1 MIRIK
6 NLFVPYDETRTP
18 TELAAERLGVSPCA
32 VHGVIVVHKALDA
45 RRRNG
50 APIRWNYTLD
60 VTVDGARGILT
71 RLRRDAQVGRT
82 EEHGLL
88 CVPSYTPQEGRER
101 PVVVGFG
108 PAGIFAAWLLA
119 RAGAAPLVLERGQD
133 VDRRTRD
140 VAQFW
145 RTGRLD
151 TASNVQFG
159 EGGAGTFSDGKLT
172 ARSRDPR
179 MNEIIEAFVAA
190 GAPEEIRYLQ
200 KPHIG
205 TDVLRTV
212 VKRLREKII
221 EMGGEVRFGAQVTD
235 ITMTAGRIAAL
246 TVNGSE
252 QIPVSVVFLGIGHSA
267 RDTYAMLHGAGV
279 HMEAKP
285 FAVGVRIEHPQDFVD
300 QMQYGAAAGSPL
312 LPSADYALTFRD
324 EKGGRGV
331 YSFCMCPG
339 GLVVAAASEEGH
351 LVTNGMSNYRRD
363 AETANSALLVQVTPA
378 DFGGAV
384 LGGIDF
390 QRALERRAFSAGGG
404 DYRAPVQAVGDFLSG
419 RTGTKDFVV
428 VPTYMPGVRPAAL
441 GTILPD
447 ACSASLA
454 RALRHWEQRV
464 PGFGAADVPL
474 TGVEARSSAPCR
486 ILRDAVTMQSVST
499 VGLYPIGEGA
509 GYAGGI
515 MSAALDG
522 MKAALAFL
530 ERIQ

>member
-1 MIRIK
+1 MINRVLIRIK
-6 NLFVPYDETRTP
+6 VLQILFAYQQNGSNDLKLAENELLLSLRRSYDLYYYFLLLIVEVTH
-18 TELAAERLGVSPCA
+18 LQERR
-32 VHGVIVVHKALDA
+32 LDM
-45 RRRNG
+45 RRNRYRP
-50 APIRWNYTLD
+50 AEEDLRPN
-60 VTVDGARGILT
+60 T
-71 RLRRDAQVGRT
+71 RLVDNRFARQIEANLALQAYVK
-82 EEHGLL
+82 EHGISWANETDFVKSVLDL
-88 CVPSYTPQEGRER
+88 ILGSEIYAQYLGAKTDSYE
-101 PVVVGFG
+101 
-108 PAGIFAAWLLA
+108 
-119 RAGAAPLVLERGQD
+119 
-133 VDRRTRD
+133 VDRD
-140 VAQFW
+140 FW
-145 RTGRLD
+145 RAVFRRLICGNESLED
-151 TASNVQFG
+151 ALEDISIYWN
-159 EGGAGTFSDGKLT
+159 D
-172 ARSRDPR
+172 DI
-179 MNEIIEAFVAA
+179 EIIETFVAA

-221 EMGGEVRFGAQVTD
+221 AMGGEVRFGTQVTD
-235 ITMTAGRIAAL
+235 ITMTAGRIATL
-246 TVNGSE
+246 TVNGAE
-252 QIPVSVVFLGIGHSA
+252 QIPARAVFLGIGHSA

-279 HMEAKP
+279 RMEAKA

-300 QMQYGAAAGSPL
+300 RMQYGAAAGSPF
-312 LPSADYALTFRD
+312 LPTADYALTYRD
-324 EKGGRGV
+324 EEGGRGV

-363 AETANSALLVQVTPA
+363 AGTANSALLVQVTPA

-384 LGGIDF
+384 LGGIAF
-390 QRALERRAFSAGGG
+390 QRELERRAFFAGGG

-419 RTGTKDFVV
+419 RTGTMDFAVA
-428 VPTYMPGVRPAAL
+428 PTYMPGVRPAAL

-447 ACSASLA
+447 ACSASLS

-486 ILRDAVTMQSVST
+486 ILRDAVTMQSISAA
-499 VGLYPIGEGA
+499 GLYPIGEGA

>member
-6 NLFVPYDETRTP
+6 NLSVPYDETRIL
-18 TELAAERLGVSPCA
+18 TEFAAERLGVSPCA

>member
-1 MIRIK
+1 
-6 NLFVPYDETRTP
+6 
-18 TELAAERLGVSPCA
+18 
-32 VHGVIVVHKALDA
+32 
-45 RRRNG
+45 
-50 APIRWNYTLD
+50 
-60 VTVDGARGILT
+60 
-71 RLRRDAQVGRT
+71 
-82 EEHGLL
+82 
-88 CVPSYTPQEGRER
+88 
-101 PVVVGFG
+101 
-108 PAGIFAAWLLA
+108 
-119 RAGAAPLVLERGQD
+119 
-133 VDRRTRD
+133 
-140 VAQFW
+140 
-145 RTGRLD
+145 
-151 TASNVQFG
+151 
-159 EGGAGTFSDGKLT
+159 
-172 ARSRDPR
+172 
-179 MNEIIEAFVAA
+179 MNEIVEAFVAA

-252 QIPVSVVFLGIGHSA
+252 QIPVSAVFLGIGHSA

-300 QMQYGAAAGSPL
+300 RMQYGAAAGSPF

-324 EKGGRGV
+324 EEGGRGV

-339 GLVVAAASEEGH
+339 GLVVAAASEAGY

-486 ILRDAVTMQSVST
+486 ILRDAVTMQSVSAA
-499 VGLYPIGEGA
+499 GLYPIGEGA

>member
-1 MIRIK
+1 MIRVK
-6 NLFVPYDETRTP
+6 NLRVPYDTVRPLE
-18 TELAAERLGVSPCA
+18 EYAAARLKISPCA
-32 VHGVIVVHKALDA
+32 VRGVIVVHKALDA

-88 CVPSYTPQEGRER
+88 CVPSYTPQEGCER

-252 QIPVSVVFLGIGHSA
+252 QIPVSAVFLGIGHSA

-300 QMQYGAAAGSPL
+300 RMQYGAAAGSPF

-324 EKGGRGV
+324 EEGGRGV

-390 QRALERRAFSAGGG
+390 QRALERSAFSAGGG

-486 ILRDAVTMQSVST
+486 ILRDAVTMQSVSAA
-499 VGLYPIGEGA
+499 GLYPIGEGA